1 MSQYL
6 VPCEDC
12 GRPYRADILKSC
24 PGCGH
29 DDNASIAAMDPSM
42 ERGNYYTDN
51 SSYLPPY
58 TRKSSFSEGKSFFRI
73 LFNHRF
79 EDFVF
84 VRVASAFYLWILIVS
99 SIALVILELITIS
112 GFFNGLATANDYYG
126 DVGFYLQVTF
136 WPFIGIVVGLPSL
149 YLILV
154 IVLRLILE
162 AGVALIN
169 IAENTSKENS
179 YLERR

>member
-1 MSQYL
+1 MNENL

-29 DDNASIAAMDPSM
+29 DENSSAAVLAPSIDQGNSHTDNA
-42 ERGNYYTDN
+42 G
-51 SSYLPPY
+51 YLPPY
-58 TRKSSFSEGKSFFRI
+58 TRKSKFSEGKSFFPI

-112 GFFNGLATANDYYG
+112 GFLNGLATANDYYG

-169 IAENTSKENS
+169 IAENTAKRN
-179 YLERR
+179 